1 MENTV
6 IAKNE
11 FIRVLRYYGQK
22 NGKVIL
28 EFIRSTTETEFFL
41 FNFFINS
48 SLPREY
54 NFFLWI
60 TEMFNVPL
68 NKCPSSKL

>member
-41 FNFFINS
+41 FNFLITLVYQE
-48 SLPREY
+48 SLIFSMDYR
-54 NFFLWI
+54 
-60 TEMFNVPL
+60 NV
-68 NKCPSSKL
+68 